1 VIEQTVK
8 AETEIVRG
16 RRNRK
21 RWLMLGIA
29 GMVVI
34 LGLTLFAFWP
44 QITGKKGAS
53 DGQRNT
59 ITVTRGSVDMRIS
72 ATGVIRP
79 FNQVKVSP
87 KFTGL
92 LKRLL
97 VQQGDSVKQ
106 GQLLALMDDSNLL
119 GQVQAAQSAYFASKS
134 NYEKMVHGNRPQ
146 EVAEKAAQER
156 RALSSVRHAER
167 AVTST
172 KAQVQAV
179 TAQLERDETNA
190 RRLTLLAA
198 QGAVSDQDRL
208 NAVTQGHVTKAQLDQ
223 ARASLQQAEAALTTS
238 LAELDSAREQHSMMR
253 AGFRSEDIKTAHDNM
268 IQAEGTLKYLQSQL
282 NDTRIRAPFAGIVSQ
297 KYTDEGAIVTPTT
310 ASASNS
316 ATSSSILSLAG
327 RLELVAS
334 VSETD
339 INHIAPGQAVEIV
352 ANAYP
357 DKVFHGTVTRIA
369 PEAIIT
375 QNVTTFEVH
384 ATIDDDKNHML
395 LSGMN
400 VNSDFLAGKKDDAL
414 VIPTACIISK
424 QGKTGVLL
432 PDKEGNPQFK
442 PIKIGTT
449 SGTKTVVERG
459 LHEGDKVFLRL
470 TKAQLEEQGYQE
482 PDKGG
487 PGSGTGGRGGGGGG
501 GRSPGIPRGFGR

>member
-1 VIEQTVK
+1 VIEQTLKVD
-8 AETEIVRG
+8 TEVTRR
-16 RRNRK
+16 RRNRR
-21 RWLMLGIA
+21 RWVIGLAALLVCIIGITTA
-29 GMVVI
+29 
-34 LGLTLFAFWP
+34 LFWP
-44 QITGKKGAS
+44 QLTGSRAGADAGKNVVLVS
-53 DGQRNT
+53 
-59 ITVTRGSVDMRIS
+59 RGSVDMRIS
-72 ATGVIRP
+72 ATGIIRP

-97 VQQGDSVKQ
+97 VQQGDFVKR

-119 GQVQAAQSAYFASKS
+119 GQVQAAQAAYLAAKS
-134 NYEKMVHGNRPQ
+134 NYEKMVNGNRPQ

-156 RALSSVRHAER
+156 RAVSSVSHAER
-167 AVTST
+167 ALSSSL
-172 KAQVQAV
+172 AQVRSV
-179 TAQLERDETNA
+179 TAQVERDEINA
-190 RRLTLLAA
+190 RRLTQLAS

-208 NAVTQGHVTKAQLDQ
+208 NAVTQAQMSRAQLDQ
-223 ARASLQQAEAALTTS
+223 AKASLQQAEALLTQS
-238 LAELDSAREQHSMMR
+238 HAELDSAKQQHSLMR
-253 AGFRSEDIKTAHDNM
+253 AGFRSEDVTTALDNM
-268 IQAEGTLKYLQSQL
+268 IQAEGTLKYLKSQL
-282 NDTRIRAPFAGIVSQ
+282 NDTRIRAPFDGIVSQ

-339 INHIAPGQAVEIV
+339 INHIAPGQTVEIV

-369 PEAIIT
+369 PEAIVT

-384 ATIDDDKNHML
+384 ATINDDADHML

-400 VNSDFLAGKKDDAL
+400 VNADFLAGKKDDAL

-424 QGKTGVLL
+424 QGKTGVLI

-449 SGTKTVVERG
+449 TGTKTVVEKG
-459 LHEGDKVFLRL
+459 LHDGDKVFLGL
-470 TKAQLEEQGYQE
+470 TKAQLEDQGYQ
-482 PDKGG
+482 DNSDG
-487 PGSGTGGRGGGGGG
+487 PGRGMRGAAGGS
-501 GRSPGIPRGFGR
+501 RSPGIPRGFGK

>member
-1 VIEQTVK
+1 
-8 AETEIVRG
+8 
-16 RRNRK
+16 
-21 RWLMLGIA
+21 
-29 GMVVI
+29 
-34 LGLTLFAFWP
+34 
-44 QITGKKGAS
+44 
-53 DGQRNT
+53 
-59 ITVTRGSVDMRIS
+59 MRIS
-72 ATGVIRP
+72 ATGIIRP

-97 VQQGDSVKQ
+97 VQQGDFVKQ

-119 GQVQAAQSAYFASKS
+119 GQLQAAQAAYFATKS
-134 NYEKMVHGNRPQ
+134 NYEKMLHGNRPQ
-146 EVAEKAAQER
+146 EVADRAAQER
-156 RALSSVRHAER
+156 RAMSAVSHAER
-167 AVTST
+167 ALQSA
-172 KAQVQAV
+172 KAQVRAV
-179 TAQLERDETNA
+179 TAQLERDEINA
-190 RRLTLLAA
+190 KRLTQLAA

-208 NAVTQGHVTKAQLDQ
+208 NAVTQAQMSRAQLDQ
-223 ARASLQQAEAALTTS
+223 AKSSLQQAEAMLTQS
-238 LAELDSAREQHSMMR
+238 MAELDSAREQHSMMR
-253 AGFRSEDIKTAHDNM
+253 AGFRTEDVRTSLDNM

-282 NDTRIRAPFAGIVSQ
+282 NDTRIRAPFDGIVSQ

-327 RLELVAS
+327 KLELVAS

-357 DKVFHGTVTRIA
+357 DKVFRGTVTRIA
-369 PEAIIT
+369 PEAIVT

-384 ATIDDDKNHML
+384 ATIDDDNNHML

-400 VNSDFLAGKKDDAL
+400 VNADFLAGRKNDAL

-424 QGKTGVLL
+424 QGKTGVLI

-449 SGTKTVVERG
+449 TGTKTVVERG
-459 LHEGDKVFLRL
+459 LHDGDKVFLAL
-470 TKAQLEEQGYQE
+470 TKAQLEEQGYE
-482 PDKGG
+482 DNADKGG
-487 PGSGTGGRGGGGGG
+487 PGRAIGGSSGK
-501 GRSPGIPRGFGR
+501 RSPGIPRGFGR

>member
-1 VIEQTVK
+1 VIEQQKLT
-8 AETEIVRG
+8 TEVTKI
-16 RRNRK
+16 RRTRR
-21 RWLMLGIA
+21 RWLSIGIIA
-29 GMVVI
+29 ALCIIAATAAIFAPKLWTQNATPGSGKTVVVSR
-34 LGLTLFAFWP
+34 
-44 QITGKKGAS
+44 GA
-53 DGQRNT
+53 
-59 ITVTRGSVDMRIS
+59 VDMRIS
-72 ATGVIRP
+72 ATGTIKP

-97 VQQGDSVKQ
+97 VEQGQEVKR

-119 GQVQAAQSAYFASKS
+119 GQVQAARAAYLASKS
-134 NYEKMVHGNRPQ
+134 NYQKMLHGNRPQ
-146 EVAEKAAQER
+146 EVAEKAAQEQ
-156 RALSSVRHAER
+156 RAHSAVNHAER
-167 AVTST
+167 ALVSSR
-172 KAQVQAV
+172 AQVAAA
-179 TAQLERDETNA
+179 TAQVERDETNA
-190 RRLTLLAA
+190 KRLTQLAT

-208 NAVTQGHVTKAQLDQ
+208 NAVTQAQMSRAQLDQ
-223 ARASLQQAEAALTTS
+223 ARASLQQAEASLTQS
-238 LAELDSAREQHSMMR
+238 HAELEAAMQTHSLMR
-253 AGFRSEDIKTAHDNM
+253 AGFRSEDIQSAMDQT
-268 IQAEGTLKYLQSQL
+268 IQAEGTLKYLESQL
-282 NDTRIRAPFAGIVSQ
+282 NDTRIRAPFDGIVSQ

-339 INHIAPGQAVEIV
+339 INHIAAGQSVEIV

-369 PEAIIT
+369 PEAIVL

-384 ATIDDDKNHML
+384 ATIDDDKEHLL

-400 VNSDFLAGKKDDAL
+400 VNADFLAGKKDDAL

-424 QGKTGVLL
+424 MGKTGVLI
-432 PDKEGNPQFK
+432 PDKEGNPKFK

-449 SGTKTVVERG
+449 SGTKTVVEHG
-459 LHEGDKVFLRL
+459 LHEGDKVFLGL
-470 TKAQLEEQGYQE
+470 SKAQLEEQGYQDNS
-482 PDKGG
+482 DKGG
-487 PGSGTGGRGGGGGG
+487 RPGQGGGGGG
-501 GRSPGIPRGFGR
+501 HSPKIPRGFGR